1 MEEHTLTLPRVH
13 PLAKAAIENPKA
25 YHKIVKRK
33 FYQPGLD
40 PGALSQRERYC
51 VRAAVL
57 FAESF
62 FQATTGINLH
72 MYYSPEDRFPLW
84 TKPAYGRPCRSNPL
98 GEHIQGIGPYT
109 AEEVSQHQTF
119 C

>member
-1 MEEHTLTLPRVH
+1 MVDPGRGRREYGDGPVFKRNISRTRKSKLSGRANTHACQSPPPRQAV
-13 PLAKAAIENPKA
+13 IENPKA
-25 YHKIVKRK
+25 YRKMVKRK

-40 PGALSQRERYC
+40 PGALSLRERYC

-72 MYYSPEDRFPLW
+72 MYYSPEDQFPL
-84 TKPAYGRPCRSNPL
+84 
-98 GEHIQGIGPYT
+98 
-109 AEEVSQHQTF
+109 
-119 C
+119 